1 MSLHWGT
8 GPIQSVLPPK
18 LQARIKEAAND
29 PFYDPPDNG
38 LTLPQYAGHSGELL
52 NITQMP
58 KGSLRVTRKKLRE
71 LFNEGIEIQVRI
83 TSLERMSSISY
94 GLPVR
99 KVLAVPGKI

>member
-8 GPIQSVLPPK
+8 GPIQSVLPSK

-29 PFYDPPDNG
+29 PFYDPPENG

-71 LFNEGIEIQVRI
+71 LFNEGIEINVRT
-83 TSLERMSSISY
+83 TSLERMFSISY
-94 GLPVR
+94 GLLVW
-99 KVLAVPGKI
+99 KAHAVPGKI

>member
-8 GPIQSVLPPK
+8 GLIQTVLPPE

-29 PFYDPPDNG
+29 PFYDPPENG

-58 KGSLRVTRKKLRE
+58 KGSLRVRRKKLRE
-71 LFNEGIEIQVRI
+71 LFSEGIEVQVR
-83 TSLERMSSISY
+83 TSLERMPSISY
-94 GLPVR
+94 DSPVR
-99 KVLAVPGKI
+99 KAPAVLDQN